1 MNKLIRE
8 DFTRLDQIDPL
19 ADVRDEF
26 TLPQD
31 LIYFDG
37 NSLGPLPKRTI
48 NTLETMIHN
57 EWGDG
62 LISSWN
68 NENWINMPREL
79 GNKIAPL
86 IGAKTGEVVV
96 VDSTSVN
103 LFKVLTSALLL
114 SKNRRNILSEAGNFP
129 SDLYILEGV
138 NKMLG
143 ENYERRLIEEG
154 DYEIDKY
161 IDASTAVVMLSHVN
175 YKTGRI
181 SDIKRITSVAHE
193 KGALVIWDI
202 SHSVGVMPLDLHNC
216 DVDFAVGCTYK
227 HLNGGPGAPGFLYV
241 HNSLIEK
248 VSQPLTGWMGH
259 IQPFEF
265 IADYQPANDIGKY
278 ICGTPPIIAYKAIES
293 GLTVFEQVSMNV
305 VREKSIKLSE
315 MFIKLMD
322 QECIEFDF
330 TLISP
335 LKNQDRGSQV
345 SFTHSKGFSIMQ
357 TLISRGIIGD
367 FREPNILRFGLS
379 PLYMRF
385 ENIWKAVLCLR
396 KIMQTK
402 EWESKKFNKKK
413 GIVT

>member
-1 MNKLIRE
+1 MNKLTRE
-8 DFTRLDQIDPL
+8 DFTSLDKIDPL
-19 ADVRDEF
+19 AKVRDEF
-26 TLPQD
+26 SLPQN

-37 NSLGPLPKRTI
+37 NSLGPLPKCTI
-48 NTLETMIHN
+48 HTLETMIQK
-57 EWGDG
+57 EWGNG

-68 NENWINMPREL
+68 KENWINMPREL

-86 IGAKTGEVVV
+86 VGAKLGEVIV

-114 SKNRRNILSEAGNFP
+114 NKNRRVIVSEAENFP

-138 NKMLG
+138 NKMFG
-143 ENYERRLIEEG
+143 ESYVRHLIEEG

-161 IDASTAVVMLSHVN
+161 IDTSTAVVMLSHVN

-181 SDIKRITSVAHE
+181 SDIKRITSIAHE
-193 KGALVIWDI
+193 KGALVIWDL
-202 SHSVGVMPLDLHNC
+202 SHSVGVMPLYLHDC
-216 DVDFAVGCTYK
+216 GVDFAVGCTYK

-241 HNSLIEK
+241 HKSLIEK

-265 IADYQPANDIGKY
+265 VVNYQPANDICKY

-315 MFIKLMD
+315 MFIQLMQ
-322 QECIEFDF
+322 QECIKFGFELF
-330 TLISP
+330 SP
-335 LKNQDRGSQV
+335 RNAEQRGSQV
-345 SFTHSKGFSIMQ
+345 SFTHGNGFSIMQ
-357 TLISRGIIGD
+357 TLISHNVVGD
-367 FREPNILRFGLS
+367 FRQPNILRFGFS

-385 ENIWKAVLCLR
+385 EDVWDAVICLR
-396 KIMQTK
+396 EIMQTK
-402 EWESKKFNKKK
+402 EWQSEQFNKR
-413 GIVT
+413 GYVT

>member
-1 MNKLIRE
+1 MNKLTRE
-8 DFTRLDQIDPL
+8 DFTSLDKIDPL
-19 ADVRDEF
+19 AKVRDEF
-26 TLPQD
+26 SLPQN

-37 NSLGPLPKRTI
+37 NSLGPLPKCTI
-48 NTLETMIHN
+48 HTLETMIQK
-57 EWGDG
+57 EWGNG
-62 LISSWN
+62 LIGSWN
-68 NENWINMPREL
+68 KENWINMPREL

-86 IGAKTGEVVV
+86 VGAKLGEVIV

-114 SKNRRNILSEAGNFP
+114 NKNRRVIVSEAENFP

-138 NKMLG
+138 NKMFG
-143 ENYERRLIEEG
+143 ESYERHLIEEG

-161 IDASTAVVMLSHVN
+161 IDTSTAVVMLSHVN

-181 SDIKRITSVAHE
+181 SDIKRITSIAHE
-193 KGALVIWDI
+193 KGALVIWDL
-202 SHSVGVMPLDLHNC
+202 SHSVGVMPLYLHDC
-216 DVDFAVGCTYK
+216 GVDFAVGCTYK

-241 HNSLIEK
+241 HKSLIEK

-265 IADYQPANDIGKY
+265 VVNYQPANDICKY

-315 MFIKLMD
+315 MFIQLMQ
-322 QECIEFDF
+322 QECIKFGFELF
-330 TLISP
+330 SP
-335 LKNQDRGSQV
+335 RNAEQRGSQV
-345 SFTHSKGFSIMQ
+345 SFTHGNGFSIMQ
-357 TLISRGIIGD
+357 TLISHSVVGD
-367 FREPNILRFGLS
+367 FRQPNILRFGFS

-385 ENIWKAVLCLR
+385 EDVWDAVICLR
-396 KIMQTK
+396 EIMQTK
-402 EWESKKFNKKK
+402 EWQSEQFNKRDY
-413 GIVT
+413 VT

>member
-1 MNKLIRE
+1 MNKLTRK
-8 DFTRLDQIDPL
+8 DFTSLDKIDPL
-19 ADVRDEF
+19 AKVRDEF
-26 TLPQD
+26 SLPQN

-37 NSLGPLPKRTI
+37 NSLGPLPKCTI
-48 NTLETMIHN
+48 HTLETMIQK
-57 EWGDG
+57 EWGNG
-62 LISSWN
+62 LIGSWN
-68 NENWINMPREL
+68 KENWINMPREL

-86 IGAKTGEVVV
+86 VGAKLGEVIV

-114 SKNRRNILSEAGNFP
+114 NKNRRVIVSEAENFP

-138 NKMLG
+138 NKMFG
-143 ENYERRLIEEG
+143 ESYERHLIEEG

-161 IDASTAVVMLSHVN
+161 IDTSTAVVMLSHVN

-181 SDIKRITSVAHE
+181 SDIKRITSIAHE
-193 KGALVIWDI
+193 KGALVIWDL
-202 SHSVGVMPLDLHNC
+202 SHSVGVMPLYLHDC
-216 DVDFAVGCTYK
+216 GVDFAVGCTYK

-241 HNSLIEK
+241 HKSLIEK

-265 IADYQPANDIGKY
+265 VVNYQPANDICKY

-315 MFIKLMD
+315 MFIQLMQ
-322 QECIEFDF
+322 QECIKFGFELF
-330 TLISP
+330 SP
-335 LKNQDRGSQV
+335 RNAEQRGSQV
-345 SFTHSKGFSIMQ
+345 SFTHGNGFSIMQ
-357 TLISRGIIGD
+357 TLISHSVVGD
-367 FREPNILRFGLS
+367 FRQPNILRFGFS

-385 ENIWKAVLCLR
+385 KDVWDAVICLR
-396 KIMQTK
+396 EIMQTK
-402 EWESKKFNKKK
+402 EWQSEQFNKR
-413 GIVT
+413 GYVT

>member
-1 MNKLIRE
+1 MKKLTRE
-8 DFTRLDQIDPL
+8 GFTSLDKIDPL
-19 ADVRDEF
+19 AKVRDEF
-26 TLPQD
+26 SLPQN

-37 NSLGPLPKRTI
+37 NSLGPLPKCTI
-48 NTLETMIHN
+48 HTLETMIQK
-57 EWGDG
+57 EWGNG

-68 NENWINMPREL
+68 KENWINMPREL

-86 IGAKTGEVVV
+86 VGAKSGEVVV

-103 LFKVLTSALLL
+103 LFKVITSALLL
-114 SKNRRNILSEAGNFP
+114 NKNRRVIVSEAENFP

-138 NKMLG
+138 NKMFG
-143 ENYERRLIEEG
+143 ESYERHLIEEG

-161 IDASTAVVMLSHVN
+161 IDTSTAVVMLSHVN

-181 SDIKRITSVAHE
+181 SDIKRITSIAHE
-193 KGALVIWDI
+193 KGALVIWDL
-202 SHSVGVMPLDLHNC
+202 SHSVGVMPLYLHDC
-216 DVDFAVGCTYK
+216 GVDFAVGCTYK

-241 HNSLIEK
+241 HKSLIEK

-265 IADYQPANDIGKY
+265 AVNYQPANDICKY

-315 MFIKLMD
+315 MFIQLMQ
-322 QECIEFDF
+322 QECIKFGFELF
-330 TLISP
+330 SP
-335 LKNQDRGSQV
+335 RNAEQRGSQV
-345 SFTHSKGFSIMQ
+345 SFTHGNGFSIMQ
-357 TLISRGIIGD
+357 TLISHSVVGD
-367 FREPNILRFGLS
+367 FRQPNILRFGFS

-385 ENIWKAVLCLR
+385 EDVWDAVICLR
-396 KIMQTK
+396 EIMQTK
-402 EWESKKFNKKK
+402 EWQSEQFNKR
-413 GIVT
+413 GYVT

>member
-1 MNKLIRE
+1 MNKLTRE
-8 DFTRLDQIDPL
+8 DFTSLDKIDPL
-19 ADVRDEF
+19 AKVRDEF
-26 TLPQD
+26 SLPQN

-37 NSLGPLPKRTI
+37 NSLGPLPKCTI
-48 NTLETMIHN
+48 HTLETMIQK
-57 EWGDG
+57 EWGNG

-68 NENWINMPREL
+68 KENWINMPREL

-86 IGAKTGEVVV
+86 VGAKLGEVIV

-114 SKNRRNILSEAGNFP
+114 NKNRRVIVSEAENFP

-138 NKMLG
+138 NKMFG
-143 ENYERRLIEEG
+143 ESYERHLIEEG

-161 IDASTAVVMLSHVN
+161 IDTSTAVVMLSHVN

-181 SDIKRITSVAHE
+181 SDIKRITSIAHE
-193 KGALVIWDI
+193 KGALVIWDL
-202 SHSVGVMPLDLHNC
+202 SHSVGVMPLYLHDC
-216 DVDFAVGCTYK
+216 GVDFAVGCTYK

-241 HNSLIEK
+241 HKSLIEK

-265 IADYQPANDIGKY
+265 VVNYQPANDICKY

-315 MFIKLMD
+315 MFIQLMQ
-322 QECIEFDF
+322 QECIKFGFELF
-330 TLISP
+330 SP
-335 LKNQDRGSQV
+335 RNAEQRGSQV
-345 SFTHSKGFSIMQ
+345 SFTHGNGFSIMQ
-357 TLISRGIIGD
+357 TLISHSVVGD
-367 FREPNILRFGLS
+367 FRQPNILRFGIS

-385 ENIWKAVLCLR
+385 EDVWDAVICLR
-396 KIMQTK
+396 EIMQTK
-402 EWESKKFNKKK
+402 EWQSEQFNKR
-413 GIVT
+413 GYVT

>member
-1 MNKLIRE
+1 MNKLTRE
-8 DFTRLDQIDPL
+8 DFTSLDKIDPL
-19 ADVRDEF
+19 AKIRDEF
-26 TLPQD
+26 SLPQN

-37 NSLGPLPKRTI
+37 NSLGPLPKCTI
-48 NTLETMIHN
+48 HTLETMIQK
-57 EWGDG
+57 EWGNG
-62 LISSWN
+62 LIGSWN
-68 NENWINMPREL
+68 KENWINMPREL

-86 IGAKTGEVVV
+86 VGAKLGEVIV

-114 SKNRRNILSEAGNFP
+114 NKNRRVIVSEAENFP

-138 NKMLG
+138 NKMFG
-143 ENYERRLIEEG
+143 ESYERHLIEEG

-161 IDASTAVVMLSHVN
+161 IDTSTAVVMLSHVN

-181 SDIKRITSVAHE
+181 SDIKRITSIAHE
-193 KGALVIWDI
+193 KGALVIWDL
-202 SHSVGVMPLDLHNC
+202 SHSVGVMPLYLHDC
-216 DVDFAVGCTYK
+216 GVDFAVGCTYK

-241 HNSLIEK
+241 HKSLIEK

-265 IADYQPANDIGKY
+265 VVNYQPANDICKY

-315 MFIKLMD
+315 MFIQLMQ
-322 QECIEFDF
+322 QECIKFGFELF
-330 TLISP
+330 SP
-335 LKNQDRGSQV
+335 RNAEQRGSQV
-345 SFTHSKGFSIMQ
+345 SFTHGNGFSIMQ
-357 TLISRGIIGD
+357 TLISHSVVGD
-367 FREPNILRFGLS
+367 FRQPNILRFGFS

-385 ENIWKAVLCLR
+385 KDVWDAVICLR
-396 KIMQTK
+396 EIMQTK
-402 EWESKKFNKKK
+402 EWQSEQFNKR
-413 GIVT
+413 GYVT

>member
-1 MNKLIRE
+1 MNKLTRE
-8 DFTRLDQIDPL
+8 DFTSLDKIDPL
-19 ADVRDEF
+19 AKVRDEF
-26 TLPQD
+26 SLPQN

-37 NSLGPLPKRTI
+37 NSLGPLPKCTI
-48 NTLETMIHN
+48 HTLETMIQK
-57 EWGDG
+57 EWGNG

-68 NENWINMPREL
+68 KENWINMPREL

-86 IGAKTGEVVV
+86 VGAKLGEVIV

-114 SKNRRNILSEAGNFP
+114 NKNRRVIVSEAENFP

-138 NKMLG
+138 NKMFG
-143 ENYERRLIEEG
+143 ESYERHLIEEG

-161 IDASTAVVMLSHVN
+161 IDTSTAVVMLSHVN

-181 SDIKRITSVAHE
+181 SDIKRITSIAHE
-193 KGALVIWDI
+193 KGALVIWDL
-202 SHSVGVMPLDLHNC
+202 SHSVGVMPLYLHDC
-216 DVDFAVGCTYK
+216 GVDFAVGCTYK

-241 HNSLIEK
+241 HKSLIEK

-265 IADYQPANDIGKY
+265 VVNYQPANDICKY

-315 MFIKLMD
+315 MFIQLMQ
-322 QECIEFDF
+322 QECIKFGFELF
-330 TLISP
+330 SP
-335 LKNQDRGSQV
+335 RNAEQRGSQV
-345 SFTHSKGFSIMQ
+345 SFTHGNGFSIMQ
-357 TLISRGIIGD
+357 TLISHSVVGD
-367 FREPNILRFGLS
+367 FRQPNILRFGFS

-385 ENIWKAVLCLR
+385 KDVWDAVICLR
-396 KIMQTK
+396 EIMQTK
-402 EWESKKFNKKK
+402 EWQSEQFNKR
-413 GIVT
+413 GYVT

>member
-1 MNKLIRE
+1 MNKLTRE
-8 DFTRLDQIDPL
+8 DFTSLDKIDPL
-19 ADVRDEF
+19 AKVRDEF
-26 TLPQD
+26 SLPQN

-37 NSLGPLPKRTI
+37 NSLGPLPKCTI
-48 NTLETMIHN
+48 HTLETMIQK
-57 EWGDG
+57 EWGNG
-62 LISSWN
+62 LIGSWN
-68 NENWINMPREL
+68 KENWINMPLEL

-86 IGAKTGEVVV
+86 VGAKLGEVIV

-114 SKNRRNILSEAGNFP
+114 NKNRRVIVSEAENFP

-138 NKMLG
+138 NKMFG
-143 ENYERRLIEEG
+143 ESYERHLIEEG

-161 IDASTAVVMLSHVN
+161 IDTSTAVVMLSHVN

-181 SDIKRITSVAHE
+181 SDIKRITSIAHE
-193 KGALVIWDI
+193 KGALVIWDL
-202 SHSVGVMPLDLHNC
+202 SHSVGVMPLYLHDC
-216 DVDFAVGCTYK
+216 GVDFAVGCTYK

-241 HNSLIEK
+241 HKSLIEK

-265 IADYQPANDIGKY
+265 VVNYQPANDICKY

-315 MFIKLMD
+315 MFIQLMQ
-322 QECIEFDF
+322 QECIKFGFELF
-330 TLISP
+330 SP
-335 LKNQDRGSQV
+335 RNAEQRGSQV
-345 SFTHSKGFSIMQ
+345 SFTHGNGFSIMQ
-357 TLISRGIIGD
+357 TLISHSVVGD
-367 FREPNILRFGLS
+367 FRQPNILRFGFS

-385 ENIWKAVLCLR
+385 EDVWDAVICLR
-396 KIMQTK
+396 EIMQTK
-402 EWESKKFNKKK
+402 EWQSEQFNKR
-413 GIVT
+413 GYVT

>member
-1 MNKLIRE
+1 MNKLTRE
-8 DFTRLDQIDPL
+8 DFTSLDKIDPL
-19 ADVRDEF
+19 AKVRDEF
-26 TLPQD
+26 SLPQN

-37 NSLGPLPKRTI
+37 NSLGPLPKCTI
-48 NTLETMIHN
+48 HTLETMIQK
-57 EWGDG
+57 EWGNG
-62 LISSWN
+62 LIGSWN
-68 NENWINMPREL
+68 KENWINMPREL

-86 IGAKTGEVVV
+86 VGAKLGEVIV

-114 SKNRRNILSEAGNFP
+114 NKNRRVIVSEAENFP

-138 NKMLG
+138 NKMFG
-143 ENYERRLIEEG
+143 ESYVRHLIEEG

-161 IDASTAVVMLSHVN
+161 IDTSTAVVMLSHVN

-181 SDIKRITSVAHE
+181 SDIKRITSIAHE
-193 KGALVIWDI
+193 KGALVIWDL
-202 SHSVGVMPLDLHNC
+202 SHSVGVMPLYLHDC
-216 DVDFAVGCTYK
+216 GVDFAVGCTYK

-241 HNSLIEK
+241 HKSLIEK

-265 IADYQPANDIGKY
+265 VVNYQPANDICKY

-315 MFIKLMD
+315 MFIQLMQ
-322 QECIEFDF
+322 QECIKFGFELF
-330 TLISP
+330 SP
-335 LKNQDRGSQV
+335 RNAEQRGSQV
-345 SFTHSKGFSIMQ
+345 SFTHGNGFSIMQ
-357 TLISRGIIGD
+357 TLISHSVVGD
-367 FREPNILRFGLS
+367 FRQPNILRFGFS

-385 ENIWKAVLCLR
+385 KDVWDAVICLR
-396 KIMQTK
+396 EIMQTK
-402 EWESKKFNKKK
+402 EWQSEQFNKR
-413 GIVT
+413 GYVT

>member
-1 MNKLIRE
+1 MNKLTRE
-8 DFTRLDQIDPL
+8 DFTSLDKIDPL
-19 ADVRDEF
+19 AKVRDEF
-26 TLPQD
+26 SLPQN

-37 NSLGPLPKRTI
+37 NSLGPLPKCTI
-48 NTLETMIHN
+48 HTLETMIQK
-57 EWGDG
+57 EWGNG

-68 NENWINMPREL
+68 KENWINMPREL

-86 IGAKTGEVVV
+86 VGAKLGEVIV

-114 SKNRRNILSEAGNFP
+114 NKNRRVIVSEAENFP

-138 NKMLG
+138 NKMFG
-143 ENYERRLIEEG
+143 ESYERHLIEEG

-161 IDASTAVVMLSHVN
+161 IDTSTAVVMLSHVN

-181 SDIKRITSVAHE
+181 SDIKRITSIAHE
-193 KGALVIWDI
+193 KGALVIWDL
-202 SHSVGVMPLDLHNC
+202 SHSVGVMPLYLHDC
-216 DVDFAVGCTYK
+216 GVDFAVGCTYK

-241 HNSLIEK
+241 HKSLIEK

-265 IADYQPANDIGKY
+265 VVNYQPANDICKY

-315 MFIKLMD
+315 MFIQLMQ
-322 QECIEFDF
+322 QECIKFGFELF
-330 TLISP
+330 SP
-335 LKNQDRGSQV
+335 RNAEQRGSQV
-345 SFTHSKGFSIMQ
+345 SFTHGNGFSIMQ
-357 TLISRGIIGD
+357 ALISHSVVGD
-367 FREPNILRFGLS
+367 FRQPNILRFGFS

-385 ENIWKAVLCLR
+385 EDVWHAVICLR
-396 KIMQTK
+396 EIMQTK
-402 EWESKKFNKKK
+402 EWQSEQFNKR
-413 GIVT
+413 GYVT

>member
-1 MNKLIRE
+1 MNKLTRE
-8 DFTRLDQIDPL
+8 DFTSLDKIDPL
-19 ADVRDEF
+19 AKVRDEF
-26 TLPQD
+26 SLPQN

-37 NSLGPLPKRTI
+37 NSLGPLPKCTI
-48 NTLETMIHN
+48 HTLETMIQK
-57 EWGDG
+57 EWGNG

-68 NENWINMPREL
+68 KENWINMPREL

-86 IGAKTGEVVV
+86 VGAKLGEVIV

-114 SKNRRNILSEAGNFP
+114 NKNRRVIVSEAENFP

-138 NKMLG
+138 NKMFG
-143 ENYERRLIEEG
+143 ESYERHLIEEG

-161 IDASTAVVMLSHVN
+161 IDTSTAVVMLSHVN

-181 SDIKRITSVAHE
+181 SDIKRITSIAHE
-193 KGALVIWDI
+193 KGALVIWDL
-202 SHSVGVMPLDLHNC
+202 SHSVGVMPLYLHDC
-216 DVDFAVGCTYK
+216 GVDFAVGCTYK

-241 HNSLIEK
+241 HKSLIEK

-265 IADYQPANDIGKY
+265 AVNYQPANDICKY

-315 MFIKLMD
+315 MFIQLMQ
-322 QECIEFDF
+322 QECIKFGFELF
-330 TLISP
+330 SP
-335 LKNQDRGSQV
+335 RNAEQRGSQV
-345 SFTHSKGFSIMQ
+345 SFTHGNGFSIMQ
-357 TLISRGIIGD
+357 TLISHSVVGD
-367 FREPNILRFGLS
+367 FRQPNILRFGFS

-385 ENIWKAVLCLR
+385 EDVWDAVICLR
-396 KIMQTK
+396 EIMQTK
-402 EWESKKFNKKK
+402 EWQSEQFNKR
-413 GIVT
+413 GYVT

>member
-1 MNKLIRE
+1 MNKLTRE
-8 DFTRLDQIDPL
+8 DFTSLDKIDPL
-19 ADVRDEF
+19 AKVRDEF
-26 TLPQD
+26 SLPQN

-37 NSLGPLPKRTI
+37 NSLGPLPKCTI
-48 NTLETMIHN
+48 HTLETMIQK
-57 EWGDG
+57 EWGNG

-68 NENWINMPREL
+68 KENWINMPREL

-86 IGAKTGEVVV
+86 VGAKLGEVIV

-114 SKNRRNILSEAGNFP
+114 NKNRRVIVSEAENFP

-138 NKMLG
+138 NKMFG
-143 ENYERRLIEEG
+143 ESYERHLIEEG

-161 IDASTAVVMLSHVN
+161 IDTSTAVVMLSHVN

-181 SDIKRITSVAHE
+181 SDIKRITSIAHE
-193 KGALVIWDI
+193 KGALVIWDL
-202 SHSVGVMPLDLHNC
+202 SHSVGVMPLYLHDC
-216 DVDFAVGCTYK
+216 GVDFAVGCTYK

-241 HNSLIEK
+241 HKSLIEK

-265 IADYQPANDIGKY
+265 VVNYQPANDICKY

-315 MFIKLMD
+315 MFIQLMQ
-322 QECIEFDF
+322 QECIKFGFELF
-330 TLISP
+330 SP
-335 LKNQDRGSQV
+335 RNAEQRGSQV
-345 SFTHSKGFSIMQ
+345 SFTHGNGFSIMQ
-357 TLISRGIIGD
+357 TLISHSVVGD
-367 FREPNILRFGLS
+367 FRQPNILRFGFS

-385 ENIWKAVLCLR
+385 EDVWDAVICLR
-396 KIMQTK
+396 EIMQTK
-402 EWESKKFNKKK
+402 EWQSEQFNKR
-413 GIVT
+413 GYVT

>member
-19 ADVRDEF
+19 AEVRDEF

-143 ENYERRLIEEG
+143 ESYERRLIEEG

-193 KGALVIWDI
+193 KGALVIWDL
-202 SHSVGVMPLDLHNC
+202 SHSVGVMPLYLHDC
-216 DVDFAVGCTYK
+216 GVDFAVGCTYK

-241 HNSLIEK
+241 HKSLIEK

-265 IADYQPANDIGKY
+265 VVNYQPANDISKY
-278 ICGTPPIIAYKAIES
+278 IYKEE
-293 GLTVFEQVSMNV
+293 TVFAVSRSISNTQVIHIN
-305 VREKSIKLSE
+305 
-315 MFIKLMD
+315 
-322 QECIEFDF
+322 
-330 TLISP
+330 
-335 LKNQDRGSQV
+335 N
-345 SFTHSKGFSIMQ
+345 
-357 TLISRGIIGD
+357 
-367 FREPNILRFGLS
+367 
-379 PLYMRF
+379 
-385 ENIWKAVLCLR
+385 
-396 KIMQTK
+396 
-402 EWESKKFNKKK
+402 
-413 GIVT
+413 

>member
-1 MNKLIRE
+1 MNNLTRE
-8 DFTRLDQIDPL
+8 DFTSLDKIDPL
-19 ADVRDEF
+19 AKVRDEF
-26 TLPQD
+26 SLPQN

-37 NSLGPLPKRTI
+37 NSLGPLPKCTI
-48 NTLETMIHN
+48 HTLETMIQK
-57 EWGDG
+57 EWGNG
-62 LISSWN
+62 LIGSWN
-68 NENWINMPREL
+68 KENWINMPREL

-86 IGAKTGEVVV
+86 VGAKLGEVIV

-114 SKNRRNILSEAGNFP
+114 NKNRRVIVSEAENFP

-138 NKMLG
+138 NKMFG
-143 ENYERRLIEEG
+143 ESYERHLIEEG

-161 IDASTAVVMLSHVN
+161 IDTSTAVVMLSHVN

-181 SDIKRITSVAHE
+181 SDIKRITSIAHE
-193 KGALVIWDI
+193 KGALVIWDL
-202 SHSVGVMPLDLHNC
+202 SHSVGVMPLYLHDC
-216 DVDFAVGCTYK
+216 GVDFAVGCTYK

-241 HNSLIEK
+241 HKSLIEK

-265 IADYQPANDIGKY
+265 EVNYQPANDICKY

-315 MFIKLMD
+315 MFIQLMQ
-322 QECIEFDF
+322 QECIKFGFELF
-330 TLISP
+330 SP
-335 LKNQDRGSQV
+335 RNAEQRGSQV
-345 SFTHSKGFSIMQ
+345 SFTHGNGFSIMQ
-357 TLISRGIIGD
+357 TLISHGVVGD
-367 FREPNILRFGLS
+367 FRQPNILRFGFS

-385 ENIWKAVLCLR
+385 EDVWDAVICLR
-396 KIMQTK
+396 EIMQTK
-402 EWESKKFNKKK
+402 EWQSEQFNKR
-413 GIVT
+413 GYVT

>member
-1 MNKLIRE
+1 MNKLTRE
-8 DFTRLDQIDPL
+8 DFTSLDKIDPL
-19 ADVRDEF
+19 AKVRDEF
-26 TLPQD
+26 SLPQN

-37 NSLGPLPKRTI
+37 NSLGPLPKCTI
-48 NTLETMIHN
+48 HTLETMIQK
-57 EWGDG
+57 EWGNG
-62 LISSWN
+62 LIGSWN
-68 NENWINMPREL
+68 KENWINMPREL

-86 IGAKTGEVVV
+86 VGAKLGEVIV

-114 SKNRRNILSEAGNFP
+114 NKNRRVIVSEAENFP

-138 NKMLG
+138 NKMFG
-143 ENYERRLIEEG
+143 ESYERHLIEEG

-161 IDASTAVVMLSHVN
+161 IDTSTAVVMLSHVN

-181 SDIKRITSVAHE
+181 SDIKRITSIAHE
-193 KGALVIWDI
+193 KGALVIWDL
-202 SHSVGVMPLDLHNC
+202 SHSVGVMPLYLHDC
-216 DVDFAVGCTYK
+216 GVDFAVGCTYK

-241 HNSLIEK
+241 HKSLIEK

-265 IADYQPANDIGKY
+265 VVNYQPANDICKY

-315 MFIKLMD
+315 MFIQLMQ
-322 QECIEFDF
+322 QECIKFGFELF
-330 TLISP
+330 SP
-335 LKNQDRGSQV
+335 RNAEQRGSQV
-345 SFTHSKGFSIMQ
+345 SFTHGNGFSIMQ
-357 TLISRGIIGD
+357 TLISRSVVGD
-367 FREPNILRFGLS
+367 FRQPNILRFGFS

-385 ENIWKAVLCLR
+385 EDVWDAVICLR
-396 KIMQTK
+396 EIMQTK
-402 EWESKKFNKKK
+402 EWQSEQFNKR
-413 GIVT
+413 GYVT

>member
-1 MNKLIRE
+1 MNKLTRE
-8 DFTRLDQIDPL
+8 DFTSLDKIDPL
-19 ADVRDEF
+19 AKVRDEF
-26 TLPQD
+26 SLPQN

-37 NSLGPLPKRTI
+37 NSLGPLPKCTI
-48 NTLETMIHN
+48 HTLETMIQK
-57 EWGDG
+57 EWGNG
-62 LISSWN
+62 LIGSWN
-68 NENWINMPREL
+68 KENWINMPREL

-86 IGAKTGEVVV
+86 VGAKLGEVIV

-114 SKNRRNILSEAGNFP
+114 NKNRRVIVSEAENFP

-138 NKMLG
+138 NKMFG
-143 ENYERRLIEEG
+143 ESYERHLIKEG

-161 IDASTAVVMLSHVN
+161 IDTSTAVVMLSHVN

-181 SDIKRITSVAHE
+181 SDIKRITSIAHE
-193 KGALVIWDI
+193 KGALVIWDL
-202 SHSVGVMPLDLHNC
+202 SHSVGVMPLYLHDC
-216 DVDFAVGCTYK
+216 GVDFAVGCTYK

-241 HNSLIEK
+241 HKSLIEK

-265 IADYQPANDIGKY
+265 VVNYQPANDICKY

-315 MFIKLMD
+315 MFIQLMQ
-322 QECIEFDF
+322 QECIKFGFELF
-330 TLISP
+330 SP
-335 LKNQDRGSQV
+335 RNAEQRGSQV
-345 SFTHSKGFSIMQ
+345 SFTHGNGFSIMQ
-357 TLISRGIIGD
+357 TLISHSVVGD
-367 FREPNILRFGLS
+367 FRQPNILRFGFS

-385 ENIWKAVLCLR
+385 KDVWDAVICLR
-396 KIMQTK
+396 EIMQTK
-402 EWESKKFNKKK
+402 EWQSEQFNKR
-413 GIVT
+413 GYVT

>member
-1 MNKLIRE
+1 MNKLTRE
-8 DFTRLDQIDPL
+8 DFTSLDKIDPL
-19 ADVRDEF
+19 AKVRDEF
-26 TLPQD
+26 SLPQN

-37 NSLGPLPKRTI
+37 NSLGPLPKCTI
-48 NTLETMIHN
+48 HALEKMIKK
-57 EWGDG
+57 EWGNG

-68 NENWINMPREL
+68 KENWINMPREL

-86 IGAKTGEVVV
+86 VGAKLGEVIV

-114 SKNRRNILSEAGNFP
+114 NKNRRVIVSEAENFP

-138 NKMLG
+138 NKMFG
-143 ENYERRLIEEG
+143 ESYERHLIEEG

-161 IDASTAVVMLSHVN
+161 IDTSTAVVMLSHVN

-181 SDIKRITSVAHE
+181 SDIKRITSIAHE
-193 KGALVIWDI
+193 KGALVIWDL
-202 SHSVGVMPLDLHNC
+202 SHSVGVMPLYLHDC
-216 DVDFAVGCTYK
+216 GVDFAVGCTYK

-241 HNSLIEK
+241 HKSLIEK

-265 IADYQPANDIGKY
+265 VVNYQPANDICKY

-315 MFIKLMD
+315 MFIQLMQ
-322 QECIEFDF
+322 QECIKFGFELF
-330 TLISP
+330 SP
-335 LKNQDRGSQV
+335 RNAEQRGSQV
-345 SFTHSKGFSIMQ
+345 SFTHGNGFSIMQ
-357 TLISRGIIGD
+357 TLISHSVVGD
-367 FREPNILRFGLS
+367 FRQPNILRFGFS

-385 ENIWKAVLCLR
+385 KDVWDAVICLR
-396 KIMQTK
+396 EIMQTK
-402 EWESKKFNKKK
+402 EWQSEQFNKR
-413 GIVT
+413 GYVT